1 MIQAEQIFNDNTVNI
16 FTDASVKNHGQTT
29 ETIAGMELYN
39 RDLNVERSRYTR
51 LIPST
56 VNEGEIYAIYMAIMT
71 CVEIKEKYPDEN
83 YTFNI
88 FSDSR
93 ISVLGL
99 REWYSNWV
107 DMTLKND
114 TEKLINSSKEFV
126 MNQQLFINCFDYII
140 KSGIH
145 INFYHIRG
153 HMCTLNPRDIDK
165 FTTSFKEI
173 NKLNDYPSREL
184 VSRLIL
190 MNDLVDRKSRSY
202 LLPSAQNKENIPTIT
217 GTHRPD
223 ISSYENIS
231 IKSEYL
237 FNVDKLII
245 TENKK
250 RYAEL
255 VDYNKF

>member
-1 MIQAEQIFNDNTVNI
+1 MIEAEQIFNDHTVNI
-16 FTDASVKNHGQTT
+16 FTDASVKNHGKVT
-29 ETIAGMELYN
+29 EVIAGMELHN
-39 RDLNVERSRYTR
+39 KDLDVKRSRYVR
-51 LIPST
+51 LLPST
-56 VNEGEIYAIYMAIMT
+56 VNEGEIYAIYMGIMA
-71 CVEIKEKYPDEN
+71 CVEIRDKYPDRD

-93 ISVLGL
+93 ISILGL

-107 DMTLKND
+107 DMTIEND
-114 TEKLINSSKEFV
+114 TDKLINSAKEFV

-153 HMCTLNPRDIDK
+153 HMCTLKLSDIDK
-165 FTTSFKEI
+165 FTRSFKDI
-173 NKLNDYPSREL
+173 NYLNDYPSREL

-190 MNDLVDRKSRSY
+190 MNDFVDRTSRSY
-202 LLPSAQNKENIPTIT
+202 ILPLGKDKDTIPTIT

-223 ISSYENIS
+223 ISSYENIQ

-237 FNVDKLII
+237 FNVDKLVI

-255 VDYNKF
+255 INYNKF